1 MATKKRKKAD
11 AAPDLF
17 GETGAPGNAPLQ
29 ESISDEGDATRGA
42 RAGSDDDSPSA
53 KSRPKKKPAKDV
65 LGTPEPDP
73 RAPFDTTRFFTAA
86 RPVLA
91 LLEKDLLERARA
103 SHGVSAALAKR
114 HAEDVAAHRTADDFD
129 SWTRHLVRQIAAAWL
144 LSCVFVR
151 VLEDRQLL
159 ATARIAGPGAED
171 SERAFYGLAP
181 SLTPRDYLRTVFRE
195 LAGFAAGQDLFDA
208 RHNPVWLLG
217 PSAEASQALL
227 ALFRAPTA
235 DAPALRFGQ
244 SDTRFLG
251 DLYQDLSEDVRE
263 RYALLQTPAFVE
275 RYILDRTLEPAIE
288 RFGLEATTLL
298 DPTCGSGHFLLGA
311 FDRLFDHWQR
321 ERPADDRYTALRE
334 SLSRVYGADLNPYA
348 VAIAR
353 FRLTLS
359 FIEKGGFTRFD
370 AVPRV
375 ELNLAVADSLLHGP
389 LPDASGAQRDF
400 ADLEGQRAADWRG
413 RLFSLEDDDAARRV
427 LARDHAA
434 VVGNPPYITVKDRE
448 VRELYRKHYKSS
460 AVGKYSV
467 AAPFT
472 EKFFLLAKKRGFV
485 GMITAN
491 SFMKREFGKGL
502 IEKVLPRF
510 DLTGIV
516 NTAGAYIPGH
526 GTPTVILFG
535 THDAPQATDVWAI
548 LGKRGEPST
557 PEDASEGLVWASI
570 RDHGEEIGFE
580 NDYVSVARVERKT
593 LDKHP
598 WSLGGGGAAELK
610 ELLEERADKRLG
622 DVVDSI
628 GVGGMSNADDVYIG
642 TADSWHRLGVT
653 DQWLRPLVLGEEIRD
668 WANTPTQI
676 VFFPYLGTELALTEP
691 SGSAFRAVW
700 PYRTVLWARAVFG
713 GGTYR
718 DDGRTWYEW
727 HQLTRDRYRTPL
739 TITYAEVATHNHF
752 VLDRGGKVFKQTA
765 PIIKLK
771 PDATEDDHYAL
782 LAYLNSSTAGFLLR
796 QVAHSKGTQGVNEGI
811 KSEEW
816 EQFLQMSASSVGRL
830 PALAVSLRLT
840 DLARRLSSPDE
851 ERMWLAQEQLDWM
864 FYAELGLIPNDHPAI
879 TLLDA
884 IDADVLTGSRPFEH
898 VLRRT
903 RPQTRWFSLNHYPE
917 PTAPDPSTPLGR
929 WNLAAIDA
937 IETIPAIRLIEQPEH
952 KRRWILKDLV
962 AIDPVSD
969 YVLDLVEGVER
980 DCRHEARTRAVSNQ
994 EAISILDIDAVPYL
1008 ARLRYTEKGIEK
1020 RAAWERTWEL
1030 QRLEDENA
1038 RKKAE
1043 GRWGPGDRDVGP
1055 IPVPPKYDPKDFRD
1069 PAYYRLRGKL
1079 DVPKERFISY
1089 PGCES
1094 DDDKQPLYGWA
1105 GWNHLQQAQA
1115 LAALYEDRKREGW
1128 TKERLAPMLEGLRE
1142 LLPWLK
1148 QWHNDPSEEF
1158 GGLRLGDYFQ
1168 GYIEAEER
1176 G

>member
-1 MATKKRKKAD
+1 MASKKKKLAETG
-11 AAPDLF
+11 PDLF
-17 GETGAPGNAPLQ
+17 GEGANP
-29 ESISDEGDATRGA
+29 EGASLEGAHPDPIQNEDAGRPQTK
-42 RAGSDDDSPSA
+42 A
-53 KSRPKKKPAKDV
+53 KPKKKPAKDV
-65 LGTPEPDP
+65 LGTPEPNP
-73 RAPFDTTRFFTAA
+73 RAPFDTARFFTAA

-103 SHGVSAALAKR
+103 SHGVSSALAKR
-114 HAEDVAAHRTADDFD
+114 HAEDTAAHRSADDFD
-129 SWTRHLVRQIAAAWL
+129 TWTRHLVRQIAAAWV

-159 ATARIAGPGAED
+159 TTARIAGPGAED

-181 SLTPRDYLRTVFRE
+181 SLTPRDYLRMVFRE
-195 LAGFAAGQDLFDA
+195 LAGFAAGRDLFDA

-217 PSAEASQALL
+217 PSAEASHALL

-235 DAPALRFGQ
+235 DAPSLRFGE

-263 RYALLQTPAFVE
+263 RFALLQTPAFVE

-288 RFGLEATTLL
+288 RFGLEDTSLL

-321 ERPADDRYTALRE
+321 AHPADDRYTALRQA
-334 SLSRVYGADLNPYA
+334 LDRVYGADLNPYA

-359 FIEKGGFTRFD
+359 FIEKGGFQRFED
-370 AVPRV
+370 VPHV
-375 ELNLAVADSLLHGP
+375 ELHLAVADSLLHGP

-413 RLFSLEDDDAARRV
+413 RLFSLEDDAAAREV
-427 LARDHAA
+427 LNRPHAA

-448 VRELYRKHYKSS
+448 LRELYRKHYKSS
-460 AVGKYSV
+460 ASGKYSV

-472 EKFFLLAKKRGFV
+472 EKFFLLAKKRGYV

-491 SFMKREFGKGL
+491 SFMKREFGKSL

-535 THDAPQATDVWAI
+535 THEAPQATDVWAV

-557 PEDASEGLVWASI
+557 PDDPSEARVWSSI
-570 RDHGEEIGFE
+570 RDHGDEIGFE

-610 ELLEERADKRLG
+610 ELLEERAEKRLG
-622 DVVDSI
+622 EIATDIGFDAIMGEDELFCGDV
-628 GVGGMSNADDVYIG
+628 GWLG
-642 TADSWHRLGVT
+642 RLGLSDEHRRVLVT
-653 DQWLRPLVLGEEIRD
+653 GESVRD
-668 WANTPTQI
+668 WSIASDTHAL
-676 VFFPYLGTELALTEP
+676 FPYDAQLKPALPEK
-691 SGSAFRAVW
+691 SEGALHH
-700 PYRTVLWARAVFG
+700 LW
-713 GGTYR
+713 
-718 DDGRTWYEW
+718 
-727 HQLTRDRYRTPL
+727 RYRSALIERQQFGKNTLEAGLAWFEYRSFYKSKRKTPL
-739 TITYAEVATHNHF
+739 SITYAEVATHNHF

-765 PIIKLK
+765 PIIKLR

-816 EQFLQMSASSVGRL
+816 EQFLQMSASAVGRL
-830 PALAVSLRLT
+830 PALAVSSRLIE
-840 DLARRLSSPDE
+840 LARRLSSSDE
-851 ERMWLAQEQLDWM
+851 ERKWLAQEQLDWM
-864 FYAELGLIPNDHPAI
+864 FYAELGLIPTDHPAI
-879 TLLDA
+879 DLLDA
-884 IDADVLTGSRPFEH
+884 LDAEVPMGSRPFEH
-898 VLRRT
+898 VLLRT
-903 RPQTRWFSLNHYPE
+903 RPATRWFSLNHYPE
-917 PTAPDPSTPLGR
+917 PVAPDPSTALGR
-929 WNLAAIDA
+929 WTLAAINA

-1008 ARLRYTEKGIEK
+1008 ARLRYTEKGLEK

-1030 QRLEDENA
+1030 QRREDENA

-1043 GRWGPGDRDVGP
+1043 GRWGPGDVEVGA
-1055 IPVPPKYDPKDFRD
+1055 IPVPPKYDPKDFKD

-1079 DVPKERFISY
+1079 DVPKERCISY

-1148 QWHNDPSEEF
+1148 QWHNEPSEEF
-1158 GGLRLGDYFQ
+1158 GGLRLGDYFE
-1168 GYIEAEER
+1168 GYVEGEER

>member
-1 MATKKRKKAD
+1 VATRKKKTD
-11 AAPDLF
+11 KDLL
-17 GETGAPGNAPLQ
+17 GAPEA
-29 ESISDEGDATRGA
+29 
-42 RAGSDDDSPSA
+42 
-53 KSRPKKKPAKDV
+53 
-65 LGTPEPDP
+65 DP
-73 RAPFDTTRFFTAA
+73 RAPFDTARFFAAA

-91 LLEKDLLERARA
+91 VLERDLLERARA
-103 SHGVSAALAKR
+103 SHGVASALGKR
-114 HAEDVAAHRTADDFD
+114 HAEETAAHRTADDLD

-181 SLTPRDYLRTVFRE
+181 SLTPRDYLRVVFRE
-195 LAGFAAGQDLFDA
+195 LASFPAGQDLFDA

-217 PSAEASQALL
+217 PSAEASRALL

-235 DAPALRFGQ
+235 EQPSLRFGQ
-244 SDTRFLG
+244 TDTRFLG

-263 RYALLQTPAFVE
+263 RFALLQTPAFVE
-275 RYILDRTLEPAIE
+275 RYILDRTLEPALA
-288 RFGLEATTLL
+288 RFGLEDTSLL

-321 ERPADDRYTALRE
+321 ARPGDDRFTALRE
-334 SLSRVYGADLNPYA
+334 ALARVHGADLNPYA

-353 FRLTLS
+353 FRLTLA

-375 ELNLAVADSLLHGP
+375 TLNLAVADSLLHGP
-389 LPDASGAQRDF
+389 LPSGSGASGAQRDF
-400 ADLEGQRAADWRG
+400 AELEGQRAADWRG
-413 RLFSLEDDDAARRV
+413 RLFSLEDDDATRRV
-427 LARDHAA
+427 LGRPHAA

-448 VRELYRKHYKSS
+448 LRELYRKHYKAS
-460 AVGKYSV
+460 AAGKYSV

-472 EKFFLLAKKRGFV
+472 EKFFLLAKRGGYV

-502 IEKVLPRF
+502 IEKVLPRY

-535 THDAPQATDVWAI
+535 THDAPQATEVWAV

-557 PEDASEGLVWASI
+557 PDDPSEGLVWSTI

-580 NDYVSVARVERKT
+580 NDYVSVARVDRKT

-598 WSLGGGGAAELK
+598 WSLGGGGSAELK
-610 ELLEERADKRLG
+610 ELLEERAEKRLG
-622 DVVDSI
+622 DIADSI
-628 GVGGMSNADDVYIG
+628 GIVSFTLEDEVYLRPLD
-642 TADSWHRLGVT
+642 AWHRLGVG
-653 DQWLRPLVLGEEIRD
+653 DEWLRPMVIGEAIRD
-668 WANTPTQI
+668 WSTSETPTA
-676 VFFPYLGTELALTEP
+676 FFPYDARYTPRTPIDAALRAMWPFRSTV
-691 SGSAFRAVW
+691 GSNI
-700 PYRTVLWARAVFG
+700 LFG
-713 GGTYR
+713 GKTKVEGGLQWFEF
-718 DDGRTWYEW
+718 GR
-727 HQLTRDRYRTPL
+727 LSADKLRTPL
-739 TITYAEVATHNHF
+739 TIAYAEVATHNHF

-782 LAYLNSSTAGFLLR
+782 LAYLNSSTACFWMK
-796 QVAHSKGTQGVNEGI
+796 QVAMNKGGSGI
-811 KSEEW
+811 GRGIQDEAWEARFQFDSTKVGQIPLPPNVGSLASLGRTIAASEDF
-816 EQFLQMSASSVGRL
+816 EQKV
-830 PALAVSLRLT
+830 AL
-840 DLARRLSSPDE
+840 
-851 ERMWLAQEQLDWM
+851 QEQLDWTV
-864 FYAELGLIPNDHPAI
+864 YALFGLLPAARAAA
-879 TLLDA
+879 LEHDPLEA
-884 IDADVLTGSRPFEH
+884 GSRPFEH
-898 VLRRT
+898 RLAAT
-903 RPQTRWFSLNHYPE
+903 TPGTHWFSRNDYRRPHRPL
-917 PTAPDPSTPLGR
+917 TAVGR
-929 WNLAAIDA
+929 ARLDA
-937 IETIPAIRLIEQPEH
+937 IEAVPELTLLEQPEF
-952 KRRWILKDLV
+952 KRRWTPPRPDQ
-962 AIDPVSD
+962 DR
-969 YVLDLVEGVER
+969 ER
-980 DCRHEARTRAVSNQ
+980 ERIERALETAEQEIVHEKRVIPMRLRGHEALPGMDFTGAELATWMQQS
-994 EAISILDIDAVPYL
+994 AVPYL
-1008 ARLRYTEKGIEK
+1008 ARLRYTDKGLEK
-1020 RAAWERTWEL
+1020 RAAWERTWAL
-1030 QRLEDENA
+1030 QRREDAGET
-1038 RKKAE
+1038 
-1043 GRWGPGDRDVGP
+1043 VGP

-1069 PAYYRLRGKL
+1069 AAYYRLRGKL
-1079 DVPKERFISY
+1079 DVPKERFLSY

-1128 TKERLAPMLEGLRE
+1128 PKDRLRPMLDGLRE

-1148 QWHNDPSEEF
+1148 QWHNEPSEEF
-1158 GGLRLGDYFQ
+1158 GGLKLGDYFE
-1168 GYIEAEER
+1168 GYVEGEER

>member
-1 MATKKRKKAD
+1 MATRKKKSAE
-11 AAPDLF
+11 AAADLF
-17 GETGAPGNAPLQ
+17 GEGASPVDASL
-29 ESISDEGDATRGA
+29 EGADSSPARSEDTR
-42 RAGSDDDSPSA
+42 RPDA
-53 KSRPKKKPAKDV
+53 KSKPKKKPAKDV
-65 LGTPEPDP
+65 LGTPEADP
-73 RAPFDTTRFFTAA
+73 RAPFDTARFFTAA

-103 SHGVSAALAKR
+103 SRGVSSALAKR
-114 HAEDVAAHRTADDFD
+114 HAEDTAAHRTADDVD
-129 SWTRHLVRQIAAAWL
+129 TWTRHLVRQIAAAWL

-151 VLEDRQLL
+151 VLEDRGLL
-159 ATARIAGPGAED
+159 STARIAGPGAED
-171 SERAFYGLAP
+171 SERAFYGLGP
-181 SLTPRDYLRTVFRE
+181 SLTPRDYLRMVFRE
-195 LAGFAAGQDLFDA
+195 LAGFAAGADLFDA

-217 PSAEASQALL
+217 PSAEASHALL

-235 DAPALRFGQ
+235 DTPSLRFGQ

-263 RYALLQTPAFVE
+263 RFALLQTPAFVE

-288 RFGLEATTLL
+288 RFGLKDTSLL

-321 ERPADDRYTALRE
+321 AHPADDRYTALRQA
-334 SLSRVYGADLNPYA
+334 LDRVYGADLNPYA

-359 FIEKGGFTRFD
+359 FIEKGGFQRFED
-370 AVPRV
+370 VPHV
-375 ELNLAVADSLLHGP
+375 ELHLAVADSLLHGP

-413 RLFSLEDDDAARRV
+413 RLFSLEDDDAARAV
-427 LARDHAA
+427 LNRPHAA

-448 VRELYRKHYKSS
+448 LRELYRKHYKSS
-460 AVGKYSV
+460 ASGKYSV

-472 EKFFLLAKKRGFV
+472 EKFFLLAKKRGYV

-491 SFMKREFGKGL
+491 SFMKREFGKSL

-535 THDAPQATDVWAI
+535 THEAPQATDVWAV

-557 PEDASEGLVWASI
+557 PDDPSEGLVWSSI

-610 ELLEERADKRLG
+610 ELLEERAEKRLG
-622 DVVDSI
+622 DVADSI
-628 GVGGMSNADDVYIG
+628 GIVSFTLEDDVYLRPHD
-642 TADSWHRLGVT
+642 AWHRQGVGE
-653 DQWLRPLVLGEEIRD
+653 DWLRRMVIGEAIRD
-668 WANTPTQI
+668 WSTSETPTA
-676 VFFPYLGTELALTEP
+676 FFPYHPDFTPRVPTDAALRAMWPFRSTV
-691 SGSAFRAVW
+691 GSNI
-700 PYRTVLWARAVFG
+700 LFG
-713 GGTYR
+713 GKTKVQGGLQWFEF
-718 DDGRTWYEW
+718 GR
-727 HQLTRDRYRTPL
+727 LSSDKLRTTL
-739 TITYAEVATHNHF
+739 TIAYAEVATHNHF

-782 LAYLNSSTAGFLLR
+782 LAYLNSSTACFWMK
-796 QVAHSKGTQGVNEGI
+796 QVAYPKSSSSGDISKEKGRPEAERYAFSAGAIQPIPLPNLAHWPQLAKLGRRATRLAIAAQRHAAGALVTRTQRGEAIEVENEDERREALE
-811 KSEEW
+811 S
-816 EQFLQMSASSVGRL
+816 RL
-830 PALAVSLRLT
+830 HAVQDSIDRTVTEAFSLT
-840 DLARRLSSPDE
+840 DE
-851 ERMWLAQEQLDWM
+851 HLAQLASPAYSRQWTGRRGVFGHGAMTSAEQLR
-864 FYAELGLIPNDHPAI
+864 
-879 TLLDA
+879 
-884 IDADVLTGSRPFEH
+884 V
-898 VLRRT
+898 
-903 RPQTRWFSLNHYPE
+903 
-917 PTAPDPSTPLGR
+917 
-929 WNLAAIDA
+929 AAV
-937 IETIPAIRLIEQPEH
+937 TKL
-952 KRRWILKDLV
+952 W
-962 AIDPVSD
+962 
-969 YVLDLVEGVER
+969 DLVEDLISKLGRVHRRNEIVSFWL
-980 DCRHEARTRAVSNQ
+980 DHAPCRRFLYLLDDYESIPS
-994 EAISILDIDAVPYL
+994 AIVGDIEAVPYL
-1008 ARLRYTEKGIEK
+1008 ARLRYTEKGLEK

-1030 QRLEDENA
+1030 QRREDENA

-1043 GRWGPGDRDVGP
+1043 GRWGPGDVEALA
-1055 IPVPPKYDPKDFRD
+1055 IPVPPKYDPKDFKD

-1158 GGLRLGDYFQ
+1158 GGLKLGDYFE
-1168 GYIEAEER
+1168 GYVEGEER